1 MEYREILRREKT
13 CDLPVPADIADIAD
27 IAGGLHEYAYRLSAS
42 AMRTD
47 TDGHDKADDHAAA
60 TRSMTYCQAILW
72 FKPLLAVIDTG
83 NNNFEGIQQIE
94 QERH

>member
-1 MEYREILRREKT
+1 
-13 CDLPVPADIADIAD
+13 
-27 IAGGLHEYAYRLSAS
+27 
-42 AMRTD
+42 MRTD

-60 TRSMTYCQAILW
+60 ARSMTYCQAILW
-72 FKPLLAVIDTG
+72 FKPLLAVIDKG